1 MQKIDDVK
9 QVNNASE
16 TSFTRKTAH
25 FHGTIISEK
34 VEIPKIPAEALR
46 YAVKLN
52 SVVKF
57 ISIQADGSTVVQTY
71 EQMWKRAER
80 ILGGL
85 RAFGL
90 QPGDFLILQVDF
102 SQDFTPAL
110 WSCIIGGFVAVPV
123 SIASDYSKPNQMLAK
138 LYHIWQYLDCPTV
151 LTTSKLAPQVQ
162 IGLRLYSKNKVIIA
176 TIDSVETHNQDCK
189 LHLIQPHELVLLLP
203 SSGTTGNPKLIESN
217 GQNFINRFLR
227 YAINQNDTSSKKILL
242 NWFPLESLLGTL
254 LVLPNGFQQN
264 IHLSIE
270 LLIRDPLFWLD
281 TMNNYRVTHSPTTSS
296 ILALVVEKIRNT
308 SKQKWDFYSVQMIG
322 IGSELIVAKTAKNF
336 IELLSKYNLNPNVLY
351 PAYGMTECG
360 PTAASSKG
368 LSLITSYNRNCFVE
382 IGKPTPGH
390 SIRIVDQQG
399 SILEEGQIGRIQ
411 VTGPSMTSGY
421 YQAPELNR
429 ELFTEDGWINTGDLG
444 FLQDGKLTVTG
455 REKEIIIINARNYT
469 CHEIELVA
477 EEVEGVE
484 PSYTAACAIRQS
496 DSETDELAIF
506 FHSLVCEERHLAQLL
521 KQIRRNIAEK
531 LGINPTYL
539 IPIEKSAIPRTS
551 TGKIQRLQLKQ
562 RFEAGEFDAIRQQ
575 VEDLNNQERESNFVA
590 HRDDLEL
597 QLTKIW
603 EKVLSIKPIGV
614 RDNLFDLGGH
624 SLLAV
629 QLLAQIEKTCQKKLP
644 LAILFQAPTVEQ
656 LAAVLRQQGWSP
668 PWSSLVPIQPHGS
681 KLPFFF
687 INSINYAQI
696 LGSLLGTEQPFY
708 GLNIF
713 GLTELFEQQLPHLH
727 LEDIAE
733 QFIKDMR
740 TIQPEGPYL
749 LGGYCNDSFLA
760 FEIAQQLQKQGQKIA
775 LLAFIDGIWQENN
788 LGLYLH
794 WHNLGQFGLDYILA
808 KAKNKL
814 RFLKHELVISIK
826 RIIGK
831 FYSRTGRPLPRHLQD
846 VYLLQAF
853 DQAIATYIPQVYPGQ
868 IALFLSSEWRLKN
881 SPKLAS
887 LAAGGLEIQEIPGY
901 HNSMFEKPQ
910 VEVLAEKLKASL
922 DKVQTETSESY
933 VSEPHDSTIEVEGTA
948 SLLNQSEESVLWSPL
963 VTLQADGSRPPLFCV
978 HALGTSVLYYRDLAL
993 HLGKEQPFYALQP
1006 QGLNGKQAPL
1016 TQVEDM
1022 ADLYIKEIR
1031 NVQPEGPYF
1040 LGGSSF
1046 GGEVV
1051 WEMAQQLHQQGH
1063 KVALLALFD
1072 TSAPGYLKR
1081 VSFRKRVAD
1090 HFNSLLT
1097 QGPGYILKKIT
1108 GKLQWF
1114 KNRIQERG
1122 QKISFGFSQNSLDSL
1137 TQTRHNLVVEEA
1149 NKQAA
1154 RKYVLQVYPGRVTV
1168 FRAIHQPAPEGW
1180 DIDPQM
1186 GWGELAG
1193 GGLDIH
1199 DVPGNHDSMFRE
1211 PHARVLAEK
1220 LRACI
1225 DRVQADDLAD
1235 IPPQHSDPV
1244 VCERENPES

>member
-1 MQKIDDVK
+1 MLANDKVVTQNLEPSV
-9 QVNNASE
+9 
-16 TSFTRKTAH
+16 TRKLAL
-25 FHGTIISEK
+25 SEGST
-34 VEIPKIPAEALR
+34 VSASVDIPRTPAEALK
-46 YAVKLN
+46 YAVELN
-52 SVVKF
+52 PRNEIIF
-57 ISIQADGSTVVQTY
+57 IQAGENEIVQTY
-71 EQMWKRAER
+71 AQIWDRAER

-90 QPGDFLILQVDF
+90 QPGYPLVLQVDT
-102 SQDFTPAL
+102 SQDFPPIL
-110 WSCIIGGFVAVPV
+110 WSCVMGGFVPVPV
-123 SIASDYSKPNQMLAK
+123 PIASDYSKPNQALAK
-138 LYHIWQYLDCPTV
+138 LHCIWQQLDCPTI
-151 LTTSKLAPQVQ
+151 LTTSKLASQIK
-162 IGLRLYSKNKVIIA
+162 IGLQLYSSEKNVVIAI
-176 TIDSVETHNQDCK
+176 IDSIETHSPDNS
-189 LHLIQPHELVLLLP
+189 LHLIQPHELALLLP
-203 SSGTTGNPKLIESN
+203 SSGTTSKSKLIEVNCS
-217 GQNFINRFLR
+217 QFIYRFLKN
-227 YAINQNDTSSKKILL
+227 AINQNNNSPKRVFLSL
-242 NWFPLESLLGTL
+242 FPLESISGIFIL
-254 LVLPNGFQQN
+254 LPNNLQQN
-264 IHLSIE
+264 IYLPIE
-270 LLIRDPLFWLD
+270 LLIREPLAWLD
-281 TMNNYRVTHSPTTSS
+281 TLSNYKVTHAQTTSF
-296 ILALVVEKIRNT
+296 IVAQVIDRLRT
-308 SKQKWDFYSVQMIG
+308 SPKHDWDFSSVQKIG
-322 IGSELIVAKTAKNF
+322 IGAETIVAKTARSF
-336 IELLSKYNLNPNVLY
+336 IEILGTYNLQPNVLH

-360 PTAASSKG
+360 PIAASSDG
-368 LSLITSYNRNCFVE
+368 FSLATYYDSDRFVE

-390 SIRIVDQQG
+390 SIRIVDRQ
-399 SILEEGQIGRIQ
+399 SCILEEGQIGRIQ

-421 YQAPELNR
+421 YQAPELTR

-455 REKEIIIINARNYT
+455 REKEIIIINARNYS

-484 PSYTAACAIRQS
+484 ASYTAACAIRQPN
-496 DSETDELAIF
+496 SETDELAIF
-506 FHSLVCEERHLAQLL
+506 FHSLVSEESHLAQLL

-562 RFEAGEFDAIRQQ
+562 RFDAGEFEAICQQ
-575 VEDLNNQERESNFVA
+575 VEVLTNQERESNFVA
-590 HRDDLEL
+590 PRDDLEL

-614 RDNLFDLGGH
+614 TDNLFDLGGH

-644 LAILFQAPTVEQ
+644 LAILFQAPTIEQ
-656 LAAVLRQQGWSP
+656 LAGVLRQQGWSP

-687 INSINYAQI
+687 INSISYAQI

-713 GLTELFEQQLPHLH
+713 GLTELFEQQLPHLR

-749 LGGYCNDSFLA
+749 LGAYCNDSFLA

-775 LLAFIDGIWQENN
+775 MLAFIDAIWQGNN
-788 LGLYLH
+788 LGFYLH
-794 WHNLGQFGLDYILA
+794 WHNLRQFGLDYILA

-826 RIIGK
+826 LIIGK

-846 VYLLQAF
+846 VNLLQAF
-853 DQAIATYIPQVYPGQ
+853 HQAIATYIPQVYSGQ
-868 IALFLSSEWRLKN
+868 IILFLSSEWRLKN

-910 VEVLAEKLKASL
+910 VEVLAEKLKACL

-933 VSEPHDSTIEVEGTA
+933 VSEPQDSTIEVEGAA
-948 SLLNQSEESVLWSPL
+948 SLPNQLEESALWSPL
-963 VTLQADGSRPPLFCV
+963 VTLQANGSRPPLFCV

-993 HLGKEQPFYALQP
+993 HLGKEQPFFALQP

-1016 TQVEDM
+1016 TQIEEM

-1031 NVQPEGPYF
+1031 SVQPEGPYF

-1046 GGEVV
+1046 GGEVA
-1051 WEMAQQLHQQGH
+1051 WEMAQQLHQQGQ

-1097 QGPGYILKKIT
+1097 QGLGYILKKVT

-1114 KNRIQERG
+1114 KNRIHEKG
-1122 QKISFGFSQNSLDSL
+1122 QKISFRFSHNSLDSL
-1137 TQTRHNLVVEEA
+1137 TQTHHNLVVEEA

-1154 RKYVLQVYPGRVTV
+1154 RNYVLRVYPGRVTV

-1225 DRVQADDLAD
+1225 DRIQADDLAD
-1235 IPPQHSDPV
+1235 IPPQHSDPF
-1244 VCERENPES
+1244 VCDRDNPAG